1 MFLLVS
7 NPLTYM
13 KQLPSEKIKDYT
25 KQVKEQ
31 NNGESVNYIEIA
43 IIKRLAKKEKDVYI
57 NMNFLGLDLS
67 DIPSKNYSDPKV
79 FIIPLLY
86 ISTSILSMKIT
97 TKMTENNLKREE
109 EKENENVIRPKKE
122 DEKLVK
128 VEKKSEEDDAMES
141 MNKTMRYMMPVM
153 TVMIACIAPLGLA
166 LYWFVN
172 NLLMII
178 ERLFVNKFVKEEVKN
193 G

>member
-13 KQLPSEKIKDYT
+13 KQLSNEKIKDYT

-31 NNGESVNYIEIA
+31 NDGENLNYIEIA
-43 IIKRLAKKEKDVYI
+43 IIKSLGKKEKDVYI
-57 NMNFLGLDLS
+57 NMDFLGLDLS
-67 DIPSKNYSDPKV
+67 DVPSKNYSEPKV

-86 ISTSILSMKIT
+86 ISTSLLSMKIT
-97 TKMTENNLKREE
+97 TAMTEKEMK
-109 EKENENVIRPKKE
+109 KENSEKSLNAKKE

-128 VEKKSEEDDAMES
+128 VDKKNEEDDAMES
-141 MNKTMRYMMPVM
+141 MNRTMRYMMPVM

-172 NLLMII
+172 NLLMIM
-178 ERLFVNKFVKEEVKN
+178 ERLFVNKFIKEEENLN